1 MGKLNFIILLI
12 IGGANSRR
20 LRFGWVYC
28 APVIDREELLSSFVR
43 DLDQA
48 LWVALDTEA
57 DSLHAYPEKLCLMQL
72 SIPGDDV
79 LVDPLAGMEMT
90 EFFSSLGCK
99 TLIMHGADYDVRL
112 LKMGYG
118 FVPKSI
124 FDTMLAARLLGR
136 RQFGLSH
143 LTKEILGVELEK
155 TSQKANWAKRPLTD
169 KMSEY
174 ALNDTR
180 HLQPLAQALKTELE
194 AVGRIEWHAQECD
207 RLIRDNSN
215 INASDPDKEWR
226 IKGSARLDSKSL
238 CVLRGLWHWRE
249 KEAKRRNRPPYFVLS
264 PDLMIKIS
272 DTSAQGAE
280 IEQWLPKRIPEH
292 RRREIRTCIKDSIS
306 CPIDEW
312 PTPHKSPPRKHI
324 TSLQKQRF
332 EELQKKRD
340 FHADNLLIDPTIIAS
355 RATMVKLACGAE
367 GVLDDVLPWQQE
379 LLEVG

>member
-1 MGKLNFIILLI
+1 VGKLNFIVLLI
-12 IGGANSRR
+12 IGGANPRR
-20 LRFGWVYC
+20 LRFGWFYC

-43 DLDQA
+43 DLNQA
-48 LWVALDTEA
+48 EWVAVDTEA

-72 SIPGDDV
+72 SIPSDDV
-79 LVDPLAGMEMT
+79 LVDPLAGMEMG
-90 EFFSSLGCK
+90 EFFSSLGTK

-112 LKMGYG
+112 FKMGCG

-180 HLQPLAQALKTELE
+180 HLQPLAKALKSELE
-194 AVGRIEWHAQECD
+194 ATGRIEWHSQECD

-215 INASDPDKEWR
+215 INTPDPDKIWR
-226 IKGSARLDSKSL
+226 IKGSARLSSQAL
-238 CVLRGLWHWRE
+238 GVLRELWLWRE

-264 PDLMIKIS
+264 PDIMIKIS
-272 DTSAQGAE
+272 DASAQGVE
-280 IEQWLPKRIPEH
+280 IEQWIPRRVPEH
-292 RRREIRTCIKDSIS
+292 RRREIRKCIKHAIS
-306 CPIDEW
+306 CPSEEW
-312 PTPHKSPPRKHI
+312 PAPHKPPPRKHI

-332 EELQKKRD
+332 EDLQKRRD
-340 FHADNLLIDPTIIAS
+340 CHADSLSIDPTIIAS

-367 GVLDDVLPWQQE
+367 GVLNDVLPWQQE
-379 LLEVG
+379 LLGVG

>member
-28 APVIDREELLSSFVR
+28 APVIDRDELLSSFVR
-43 DLDQA
+43 DLDRA
-48 LWVALDTEA
+48 EWVAMDTEA

-72 SIPGDDV
+72 SIPGNDV
-79 LVDPLAGMEMT
+79 LVDPLAGMDLGEI
-90 EFFSSLGCK
+90 FSILENK

-112 LKMGYG
+112 LKMGHD
-118 FVPKSI
+118 FVPENI

-169 KMSEY
+169 EMSEY

-180 HLQPLAQALKTELE
+180 HLQPLAAALKTELE
-194 AVGRIEWHAQECD
+194 AAGRIEWHSEECD
-207 RLIRDNSN
+207 RLVRDNSN
-215 INASDPDKEWR
+215 ISTPDPDKVWR
-226 IKGSARLDSKSL
+226 IKGSARLNSKSL
-238 CVLRGLWHWRE
+238 GVLRELWLWRE

-264 PDLMIKIS
+264 PEVMIKIS
-272 DTSAQGAE
+272 DATAQGAE
-280 IEQWLPKRIPEH
+280 IEQLLPGRIPEH
-292 RRREIRTCIKDSIS
+292 RRREIRKCIKQAIS
-306 CPIDEW
+306 CPSEEW
-312 PTPHKSPPRKHI
+312 PSPHKPPPRKHI
-324 TSLQKQRF
+324 TSIQKQRF
-332 EELQKKRD
+332 EDLQKRRD
-340 FHADNLLIDPTIIAS
+340 CHADSLSIDPTIIAS

-367 GVLDDVLPWQQE
+367 GVLNDVLPWQQE
-379 LLEVG
+379 LLGVG